1 MHLKKLRS
9 YLFDKITNF
18 FISDYL
24 SWKPIERFCLE
35 GREFEE
41 QTPENQVIKET
52 SSIQEKNREP
62 LSFK

>member
-1 MHLKKLRS
+1 MRFKGIKR
-9 YLFDKITNF
+9 YLFDKVINF

-24 SWKPIERFCLE
+24 SWKPIERFCLK
-35 GREFEE
+35 GHEFKE
-41 QTPENQVIKET
+41 QTPENQVIEET